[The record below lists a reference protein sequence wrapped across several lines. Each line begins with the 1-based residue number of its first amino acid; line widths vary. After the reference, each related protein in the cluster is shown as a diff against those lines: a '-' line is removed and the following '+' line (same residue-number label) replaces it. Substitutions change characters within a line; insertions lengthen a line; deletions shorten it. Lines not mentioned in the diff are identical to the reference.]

1 MGVIQSVNKKSIYP
15 IYIKLK
21 SNKFAKISI
30 FDGVRAPSLND
41 AHIIEDLE

>member
-21 SNKFAKISI
+21 NNKFAKISI
-30 FDGVRAPSLND
+30 FDGVRAPSFSD
-41 AHIIEDLE
+41 AHIIENL

>member
-21 SNKFAKISI
+21 NGKFAKISI
-30 FDGVRAPSLND
+30 FDGIRAPSLND
-41 AHIIEDLE
+41 SHIISDLE